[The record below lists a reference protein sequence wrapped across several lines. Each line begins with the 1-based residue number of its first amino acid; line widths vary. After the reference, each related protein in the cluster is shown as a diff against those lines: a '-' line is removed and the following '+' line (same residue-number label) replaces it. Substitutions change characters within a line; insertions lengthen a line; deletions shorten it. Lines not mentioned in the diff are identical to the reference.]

1 MSASIESAY
10 LFCYQLCGRH
20 RKVFLK
26 NSSSQI
32 SKLQRNVTYNVS
44 KILEKS
50 FFLDFHIKVKP
61 IQFDQF
67 NPFFSA
73 PGLEKFTLKAG
84 SKFLSEAFQFII
96 AEKCNI
102 QIARIF
108 AYAIAQMLRNRA
120 LVTMSQR

>member
-67 NPFFSA
+67 NPI
-73 PGLEKFTLKAG
+73 
-84 SKFLSEAFQFII
+84 FLRQDW
-96 AEKCNI
+96 KN
-102 QIARIF
+102 
-108 AYAIAQMLRNRA
+108 L
-120 LVTMSQR
+120 L